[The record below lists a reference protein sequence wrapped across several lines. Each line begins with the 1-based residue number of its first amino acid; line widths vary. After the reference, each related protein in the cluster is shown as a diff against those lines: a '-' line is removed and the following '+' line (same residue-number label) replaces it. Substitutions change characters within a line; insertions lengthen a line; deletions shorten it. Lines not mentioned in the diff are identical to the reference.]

1 MAALPFANSAQI
13 FKVESYGCTVRALST
28 INVDVIRSPA
38 LTAVQQPTLE
48 KRLEGAPSTMPHL
61 KKSAVS
67 PVAQPTRES
76 PVGAAALP
84 PGSGLVYVSDDMPGL
99 SRLKTAKG
107 IAYRDAKG
115 KAIIDTDEV
124 QRINKLAIPPAYER
138 VWICAKPN
146 GHLQATGYDARG
158 RKQYRYHA
166 DWQSRR
172 NESKFD
178 RLEAFGQTLP
188 RIRARVTRDLVPHK
202 NQPLSRTLVLATLVR
217 LLDTTFVRVGND
229 AYAREN
235 GSYGLTTLRTPHA
248 GVRGSTLRLRF
259 RGKSG
264 VMQDLKVDDPK
275 VASVVRRCQQLPGQL
290 LFQYEDEAGELHGV
304 GSSDV
309 NDYLAEIAQGKTPA
323 NDNHFTA
330 KDFRTW
336 HGTAQALELTRLA
349 CKGAEAA
356 GYNAKEI
363 LSKVARQLGNTPAVC
378 KKSYIH
384 PAVMAL
390 GSELTSNPGT
400 MIEVWDKLSKG
411 GTARRLQAAEA
422 RLMAFLKAHQRQ
434 KTKLAAGVR
443 AKTKAKTT
451 TKTKAKEKIESSGH
465 NSVKQAL
472 TPVGKARAKN
482 ASRAAIELKPSALFN
497 KKAAVKSMEV
507 SDLAIDPQLAA
518 IQTAPASASQSAAS

>member
-1 MAALPFANSAQI
+1 MPTSKKSTAGLAARTGGVAALP
-13 FKVESYGCTVRALST
+13 
-28 INVDVIRSPA
+28 
-38 LTAVQQPTLE
+38 
-48 KRLEGAPSTMPHL
+48 
-61 KKSAVS
+61 
-67 PVAQPTRES
+67 
-76 PVGAAALP
+76 GAAGLP
-84 PGSGLVYVSDDMPGL
+84 SGSGLVYVSDDMPGFA
-99 SRLKTAKG
+99 RLKTAKG
-107 IAYRDAKG
+107 FAFRDARG
-115 KAIIDTDEV
+115 KPITAANEV

-138 VWICAKPN
+138 VWICPQHN

-178 RLEAFGQTLP
+178 RLEAFGQALP
-188 RIRARVTRDLVPHK
+188 RIRARVARDLVPHR
-202 NQPLSRTLVLATLVR
+202 NQPLSRSLVLATLVR

-275 VASVVRRCQQLPGQL
+275 VARVVRRCQQLPGQL
-290 LFQYEDEAGELHGV
+290 LFQYEDKAGELHGV

-309 NDYLAEIAQGKTPA
+309 NDYLAEITQGKRPA
-323 NDNHFTA
+323 NENRFTA

-349 CKGAEAA
+349 CKGTGAA

-363 LSKVARQLGNTPAVC
+363 LTEVARQLGNTPAVC

-384 PAVMAL
+384 PAVMLL
-390 GSELTSNPGT
+390 GMELTNNPDA
-400 MIEVWDKLSKG
+400 MIKTLDKLSEG

-422 RLMAFLKAHQRQ
+422 RLLAFLKDQQRQ
-434 KTKLAAGVR
+434 KVRLATGV
-443 AKTKAKTT
+443 KTKAKLI
-451 TKTKAKEKIESSGH
+451 AKPKKKSESSDKTGIKLA
-465 NSVKQAL
+465 V
-472 TPVGKARAKN
+472 
-482 ASRAAIELKPSALFN
+482 KPSGTLCI
-497 KKAAVKSMEV
+497 
-507 SDLAIDPQLAA
+507 AIGGA
-518 IQTAPASASQSAAS
+518 